1 MQLSGI
7 NGDGSVNLTQ
17 AASTALPTGFVVPDA
32 YGLVAPVTKPSLLFD
47 ATTGWL
53 AIAGNANN
61 NIVKQTITN
70 RDYYQFDIDGSILA
84 IG

>member
-53 AIAGNANN
+53 EIAGNANN